1 MNRNLLIGG
10 ALLCL
15 AAIPAAASAGTVV
28 HQADV
33 PHAVMPVKATYKT
46 QWAVTTDEIAPK
58 HAARQLLPICR
69 WQANVVVAREVHGA
83 DGAIGALAKPVH
95 QLAGTNG
102 TEMGRCADAMGRID
116 AQIAR
121 HADKQRAQG
130 TLAAEQDRGALIG
143 ELDGVARLA
152 GKIG

>member
-1 MNRNLLIGG
+1 MNLNLLVGG

-15 AAIPAAASAGTVV
+15 AAIPATASAETVV

-33 PHAVMPVKATYKT
+33 AHAAMPVKATYKT

-58 HAARQLLPICR
+58 HASRQILPICR

-83 DGAIGALAKPVH
+83 NGAIAALGKPVH
-95 QLAGTNG
+95 QLAGTSG
-102 TEMGRCADAMGRID
+102 TEMGRCADAKGRIN
-116 AQIAR
+116 AEVAR
-121 HADKQRAQG
+121 HAGKQQSASVQAAQ
-130 TLAAEQDRGALIG
+130 QDHGALMS

-152 GKIG
+152 GKAI